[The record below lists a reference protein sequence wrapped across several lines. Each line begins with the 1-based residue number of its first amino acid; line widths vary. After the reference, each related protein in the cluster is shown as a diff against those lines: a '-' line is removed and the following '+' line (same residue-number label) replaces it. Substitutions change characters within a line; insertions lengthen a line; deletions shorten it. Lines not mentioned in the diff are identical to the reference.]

1 MTHLRDIAIIG
12 VILYIVFVAFAP
24 DDDGGP
30 EEGKP
35 APDIEATLMS
45 GETFNLAD
53 HTGKVVVLDFWST
66 TCGPCR
72 RSLPALQEVYEKVKG
87 GDEVE
92 ILSVSLD
99 KGNRSMSP
107 QAVVQRYMDKNQLSF
122 PVILDLR
129 NTLAS
134 AYQVSSIPT
143 MVIINAQG
151 KVIHTAIGLKTT
163 KHDRLV
169 QHIEQLIK
177 KAQDS

>member
-92 ILSVSLD
+92 ILSVRLD
-99 KGNRSMSP
+99 RGNRSMSP